1 MCKAQRSS
9 CRVSLLGTA
18 VILLAARFCRTS
30 LKILCL
36 PCLDMTLYSLW
47 QEGDVEGAQE
57 QKSKLEQLQRS
68 DQALRTAAK
77 KAAAA

>member
-1 MCKAQRSS
+1 MSLTELD
-9 CRVSLLGTA
+9 VSNGALL
-18 VILLAARFCRTS
+18 
-30 LKILCL
+30 
-36 PCLDMTLYSLW
+36 

-57 QKSKLEQLQRS
+57 QKSILEQLQRS